1 LTAPI
6 QLSISKA
13 SFITAIVVYTPLC
26 GRLTESIF
34 ESPGEYAQLRETDQ
48 LGNIAERHVGFP
60 EVMQRKIKPD
70 VFTQT

>member
-1 LTAPI
+1 
-6 QLSISKA
+6 
-13 SFITAIVVYTPLC
+13 VVYTPLC
-26 GRLTESIF
+26 RRLTESIF
-34 ESPGEYAQLRETDQ
+34 ESSGEYAQLRETDQ